1 MQIDKEELGLLQ
13 ECEMKFDIQEG
24 EVSAV
29 NGGMVYAALAWAA
42 ATLA

>member
-1 MQIDKEELGLLQ
+1 MKINKEELGLLQ
-13 ECEMKFDIQEG
+13 ENEMKFDAQDG

-42 ATLA
+42 LTMA